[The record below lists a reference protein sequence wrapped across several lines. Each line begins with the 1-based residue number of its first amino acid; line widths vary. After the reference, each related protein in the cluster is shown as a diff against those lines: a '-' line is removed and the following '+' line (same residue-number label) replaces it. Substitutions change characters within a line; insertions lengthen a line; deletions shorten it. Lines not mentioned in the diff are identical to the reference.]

1 MATQTQTSSGTGS
14 NSSLLSSST
23 SSKMDDTEYVS
34 FSPNFAYYE
43 PRSASAK
50 CHEWKRVPMQYD
62 HEIYLQ
68 LTAGEDGTIEK
79 TANQVYLEK
88 LTEPAHLTVQE
99 RERLL
104 QSRSQDPAVYDPQQ
118 DAPSPIDFECAER
131 QRIRAIEYRRGMQKP
146 LLRIRTSP
154 TMESR
159 PRTMSETS
167 ETLMGV
173 RMKATMS
180 AEEDW
185 VSGI

>member
-79 TANQVYLEK
+79 TANQVYLE
-88 LTEPAHLTVQE
+88 E

>member
-1 MATQTQTSSGTGS
+1 MATQTQTSSGTES

-23 SSKMDDTEYVS
+23 SPKMEDTEYIS

-79 TANQVYLEK
+79 TANQVYLE
-88 LTEPAHLTVQE
+88 E

-131 QRIRAIEYRRGMQKP
+131 QRIKAIEYRRGMQKP
-146 LLRIRTSP
+146 VLRIRTSP

-159 PRTMSETS
+159 SRSMSETS
-167 ETLMGV
+167 ETSMGV